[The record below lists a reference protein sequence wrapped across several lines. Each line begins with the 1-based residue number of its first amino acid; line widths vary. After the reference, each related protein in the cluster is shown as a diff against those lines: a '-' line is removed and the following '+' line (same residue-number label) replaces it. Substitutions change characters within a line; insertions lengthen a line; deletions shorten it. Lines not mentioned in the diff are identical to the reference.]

1 MGAGIA
7 CTKTGTPSRCASAKK
22 GRNRSSPI
30 DTPSTL
36 EAISTPY
43 SPMSR
48 IVVSSAA
55 AISGSCIGTIPK
67 PNSRSGTAAHRAAMD
82 SLT

>member
-1 MGAGIA
+1 MYED
-7 CTKTGTPSRCASAKK
+7 
-22 GRNRSSPI
+22 RNAQPLRLGEEGQERSSPI

-48 IVVSSAA
+48 IVVNSAA